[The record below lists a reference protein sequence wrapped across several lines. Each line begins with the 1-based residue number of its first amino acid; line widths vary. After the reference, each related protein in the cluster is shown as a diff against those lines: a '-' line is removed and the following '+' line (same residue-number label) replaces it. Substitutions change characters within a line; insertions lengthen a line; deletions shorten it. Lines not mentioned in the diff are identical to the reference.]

1 MSQWKKRQI
10 IDDEVKVLN
19 KMRGT
24 IANSLYEMI
33 TNSDYLIDGVIDVD
47 KFHKHVLCAKDAI
60 ELINKLV
67 EYQLDEKW
75 RKTIDS

>member
-1 MSQWKKRQI
+1 MNPWTKRQI
-10 IDDEVKVLN
+10 IDEEIKVIN

-24 IANSLYEMI
+24 IVNSLYEMI
-33 TNSDYLIDGVIDVD
+33 TNSDYWIDGVIDVD

-67 EYQLDEKW
+67 EYPLDDKW